1 MAARPSLFIPGA
13 AQPAS
18 LRAIAAAPNAP
29 YPNSARPRRIA
40 SQAPFFPRR
49 NGCVARPDHFRPGRS
64 YGARGDN
71 PHTDRDRYR
80 EMICRGW

>member
-29 YPNSARPRRIA
+29 YPNSARPRDGHLIGNRSFSKSA
-40 SQAPFFPRR
+40 GTESRR
-49 NGCVARPDHFRPGRS
+49 RVAWWATGQRS
-64 YGARGDN
+64 
-71 PHTDRDRYR
+71 
-80 EMICRGW
+80 